1 LAGLKSEIEQIKM
14 YDVTEK
20 HLLLDPIAATINV
33 SSSFRNVAIQVQFY
47 DAFQLQGAIPE
58 TLWDH
63 TDRLFLRP
71 KRYRWITYPLV
82 LAMRFSVRLI
92 NATVPLVLLCDY
104 REAVPILKALNL
116 NTYLQE
122 SKIIFQQRY
131 REEGITLEDLEI
143 QAPGIHA
150 LNVSTTIRIETSLF
164 VISALLKKGTMQHIS
179 HNLNVWS
186 LFLKVIEVETG

>member
-1 LAGLKSEIEQIKM
+1 LGLKLDTSVPPEPGTFCRDIGIYLCKIGPKLFCREGLLPLAGLKSEIEQIKM

-58 TLWDH
+58 TFWDH

-71 KRYRWITYPLV
+71 KRYRWITYPLM

-116 NTYLQE
+116 NT
-122 SKIIFQQRY
+122 IFRS
-131 REEGITLEDLEI
+131 
-143 QAPGIHA
+143 P
-150 LNVSTTIRIETSLF
+150 
-164 VISALLKKGTMQHIS
+164 K
-179 HNLNVWS
+179 
-186 LFLKVIEVETG
+186 

>member
-1 LAGLKSEIEQIKM
+1 MAGLKSEIEQIKM

-20 HLLLDPIAATINV
+20 YILLDPTAATINV
-33 SSSFRNVAIQVQFY
+33 SSSFRNLGIHVQFH

-58 TLWDH
+58 TFWDH

-71 KRYRWITYPLV
+71 KRYRWITYPLM

-104 REAVPILKALNL
+104 RKAVPILKS
-116 NTYLQE
+116 TQPEHYLQE
-122 SKIIFQQRY
+122 SKIIFQQKY

-150 LNVSTTIRIETSLF
+150 LNDSTSIRIEICLF

-179 HNLNVWS
+179 HNMNVWS
-186 LFLKVIEVETG
+186 LFLKVIEVEAG